1 MRNVLVR
8 DRNDMIMDVLD
19 PGSGDVKTSIM
30 INMDAETLQNLLD
43 QKTDVSRFY
52 DPQQDHFKRIR
63 F

>member
-43 QKTDVSRFY
+43 QKTDISRFY
-52 DPQQDHFKRIR
+52 DPQDHFKRIR

>member
-19 PGSGDVKTSIM
+19 PDVKTSIM

-43 QKTDVSRFY
+43 QKTDISRFY
-52 DPQQDHFKRIR
+52 DPQDLFKRIR

>member
-19 PGSGDVKTSIM
+19 PDVKTSIM

-43 QKTDVSRFY
+43 QKTDISRFY
-52 DPQQDHFKRIR
+52 DPQDHFKRIR

>member
-19 PGSGDVKTSIM
+19 TGSGDVKTSIM
-30 INMDAETLQNLLD
+30 INMDAETLKNLLD

-52 DPQQDHFKRIR
+52 DTQQDHFKRIR

>member
-52 DPQQDHFKRIR
+52 DPQDPFKRIR